1 MPPMEK
7 NYNVGLLIM
16 RLGLGAVFIAH
27 GAAKFQDLAGTI
39 EFFNSL
45 GFAPFFAY
53 LVAGVELLGGLAIL
67 TGLWVKLAGF
77 LLAVIMAVAIIK
89 VKWASGFFG
98 FELDFS
104 LLALALG
111 LIFTGP
117 GTYQL
122 LANKNK

>member
-1 MPPMEK
+1 MPSMLK

-16 RLGLGAVFIAH
+16 RLGLGAVFVAH
-27 GAAKFQDLAGTI
+27 GAAKFQDLAGTV
-39 EFFNSL
+39 EFFDSL

-53 LVAGVELLGGLAIL
+53 LVAVIETLGGLAIL
-67 TGLWVKLAGF
+67 SGLWVKLAGF
-77 LLAVIMAVAIIK
+77 LLAIIMAIAIVK
-89 VKWASGFFG
+89 VKWVSGFFG

-117 GTYQL
+117 GAYKL
-122 LANKNK
+122 SLNKK